1 MSGPFLLAP
10 EPPRPPRPPTPHE
23 QLVLADALEKLI
35 MVHPTGA
42 EPDYPILRSYLEA
55 RIRSTLGLAPALPF
69 DGEAWADEITE
80 GGISWTRQRV

>member
-1 MSGPFLLAP
+1 
-10 EPPRPPRPPTPHE
+10 
-23 QLVLADALEKLI
+23 